1 MIKVTKESFY
11 KTIMTA
17 RAYNMKRREVDHT
30 ELKVGDMVDVLGW
43 KRIVAIRPY
52 RGPHR
57 SLGCFAI
64 ADTVPGVGFS
74 LWSGQMVERVD
85 PQH

>member
-30 ELKVGDMVDVLGW
+30 EPRRFSIDN
-43 KRIVAIRPY
+43 
-52 RGPHR
+52 R
-57 SLGCFAI
+57 SNHVKI
-64 ADTVPGVGFS
+64 IS
-74 LWSGQMVERVD
+74 
-85 PQH
+85 